1 MPRVKNAS
9 IVNEHGVRISEAKV
23 SKIKKA
29 FDKYN
34 RTVDKEYRSL
44 TAKGISSKIARMIA
58 GHPLELNFDAFKSSK
73 SIGRVIDALKYRTT
87 SAYRIKARGHIE
99 NSLMAFLEQRV
110 GLGPQAL
117 RRVQAVFRAMTMKEY
132 YQWLNKNWEYIEE
145 LFENYKNGIFNAIYN
160 ESDSRGILEKIMG
173 GSRKWRMPKDIYK

>member
-1 MPRVKNAS
+1 MPRVKNPS
-9 IVNEHGVRISEAKV
+9 LVNEHGVRISED
-23 SKIKKA
+23 KITKLKKA

-34 RTVDKEYRSL
+34 RTVDKEYRAL

-87 SAYRIKARGHIE
+87 SSYRIKARGHIE

-117 RRVQAVFRAMTMKEY
+117 RRVQAVFRGMTMKEY

-160 ESDSRGILEKIMG
+160 ESDSRGILERIMG